1 MALLVPLFCY
11 AFVTYYSFIGSKVRL
26 PELPDVVA

>member
-1 MALLVPLFCY
+1 VPLVCY
-11 AFVTYYSFIGSKVRL
+11 AFITYYSFLGSKVRL